1 MKYKSRT
8 NSFSK
13 SNTYIKNTITT
24 LNFKIKDIH
33 ILLDDITTDKAS
45 RNNLKIKRYSSLRNT
60 NDYYQNFTT
69 MTNKDSNNY
78 IYNKKKFNSKKS
90 KDEKEKSVKSIPI
103 SFKRFDS
110 YKTTDTTIPSFLT
123 TMEGFYTP
131 NLTGLISERNNL
143 NKKLSHNKINYKDKI
158 GRAHV

>member
-45 RNNLKIKRYSSLRNT
+45 RNNLKIKRYSSLRNN

-78 IYNKKKFNSKKS
+78 IYKKNQRMKKK
-90 KDEKEKSVKSIPI
+90 
-103 SFKRFDS
+103 
-110 YKTTDTTIPSFLT
+110 
-123 TMEGFYTP
+123 
-131 NLTGLISERNNL
+131 NL
-143 NKKLSHNKINYKDKI
+143 
-158 GRAHV
+158 